1 MDPFNTVDFARIRF
15 DTSIL
20 MKRLKKAC
28 ETDIE
33 DLSLNLDDKK
43 KAVEEKINA
52 ATLEISTI
60 QGQVTSTL
68 DLSKRLI
75 TNFTV
80 TVMEHIEDIDRGL
93 VNKSENV
100 MRFTRAAYGPG
111 VLSRHLDEF
120 WDQIPSTIPPK
131 GLSNLTDIVQVHEKK
146 LEDLTELAD
155 SLNDSFRT
163 IEEELKFP
171 NKTVLAKVFGDSEN
185 MCKLRKK
192 SDKTWDNKPED
203 ELIAELNVNQR
214 NLAISKITPKGRGTP
229 FLKLT
234 FLTSEERRDA
244 TSRLNSLKLDTGYI
258 ISPVEPRE
266 CQNWLPRYKTGMRN
280 VIMAAFID
288 KGYDV
293 SPDDFFIQMQWRF
306 SPEFRFVWR
315 VRIKAYNFNNV
326 LESDNIISQVPELG
340 RQTRNDGEDS
350 TQTVDISD
358 INKEAIILDVKKVNG
373 SDKED
378 FVPSTATTEK
388 ETELVSLSIELV
400 QGVIQLSKNFQHQ
413 VQKIK
418 KVRVTTSNSKYLAP
432 LLKTYSVYKEQ
443 VGEGQIPDT
452 YYQKPQRAYKT
463 IATMLKDGK
472 FSGS

>member
-1 MDPFNTVDFARIRF
+1 M
-15 DTSIL
+15 
-20 MKRLKKAC
+20 
-28 ETDIE
+28 
-33 DLSLNLDDKK
+33 
-43 KAVEEKINA
+43 
-52 ATLEISTI
+52 
-60 QGQVTSTL
+60 

-75 TNFTV
+75 TNFSI
-80 TVMEHIEDIDRGL
+80 TVMENIEDINRGL
-93 VNKSENV
+93 TDKNENV

-131 GLSNLTDIVQVHEKK
+131 GLSNLTDFMHVHEKK
-146 LEDLTELAD
+146 LKDLTELTD
-155 SLNDSFRT
+155 SLNDSFRNL
-163 IEEELKFP
+163 EKELKFP

-185 MCKLRKK
+185 TCKLRKK
-192 SDKTWDNKPED
+192 NDKTWDNKPEE
-203 ELIAELNVNQR
+203 ELIAELKLKMEELNVNQS
-214 NLAISKITPKGRGTP
+214 NLAINKITPKGRGTP

-234 FLTSEERRDA
+234 FLTSRERRDA
-244 TSRLNSLKLDTGYI
+244 TSRLNTVKLDTGYI

-266 CQNWLPRYKTGMRN
+266 CQSWLPRYKTGMRN

-288 KGYDV
+288 KGYKV
-293 SPDDFFIQMQWRF
+293 TSEDFFIQMQWRF
-306 SPEFRFVWR
+306 APSFRFVWR
-315 VRIKAYNFNNV
+315 VRINVYNFNEV
-326 LESDNIISQVPELG
+326 MESDNIASQVPELG

-358 INKEAIILDVKKVNG
+358 INKEAIILDIKKVIG

-378 FVPSTATTEK
+378 FVPSTASTEK
-388 ETELVSLSIELV
+388 ETELVTLSIELV